1 MTVSEAD
8 ALSSELVSYR
18 ATFRD
23 NRVIADQIAAGLTI
37 DAFNWRPAP
46 DRWSIAQCL
55 VHLNVSGDL
64 YAARMEAAIRKAR
77 ADGLMGSGPFQ
88 YGPFS
93 RWMLRAVDPANPRKL
108 KSPGKFD
115 PPTTANYVVRDVLDA
130 FHQAGARWERCLT
143 DANGLDLARVKVR
156 SPALPFMH
164 FSLGALF
171 AIEAAH
177 ERRHLLQAQAVFDMH
192 AC

>member
-1 MTVSEAD
+1 MTVSEGD
-8 ALSSELVSYR
+8 VLSAELAAYR

-23 NRVIADQIAAGLTI
+23 NRVIADQITAGLTVE
-37 DAFNWRPAP
+37 AFNWRPAP
-46 DRWSIAQCL
+46 DRWSIAQCV

-77 ADGLMGSGPFQ
+77 ADGMVGSGPFQ
-88 YGPFS
+88 YGPVS
-93 RWMLRAVDPANPRKL
+93 RWMLRAVDPANARKL
-108 KSPGKFD
+108 KSPGKFV
-115 PPTTANYVVRDVLDA
+115 PSTTANYVVRHVLDA

-156 SPALPFMH
+156 SPALPLMH
-164 FSLGALF
+164 FSLGTLF
-171 AIEAAH
+171 AIQAAH
-177 ERRHLLQAQAVFDMH
+177 ETRHLLQAQAVFDMH